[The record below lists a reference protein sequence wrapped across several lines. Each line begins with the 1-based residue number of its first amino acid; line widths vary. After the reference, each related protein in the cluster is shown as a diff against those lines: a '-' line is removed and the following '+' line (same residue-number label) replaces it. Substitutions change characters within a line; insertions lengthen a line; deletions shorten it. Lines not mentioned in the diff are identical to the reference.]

1 MSILKIS
8 DAAAIAIHTVVILDS
23 APEKLFS
30 NKELA
35 TMLEVS
41 DNHLSKILQRLCR
54 AKIVESIRGP
64 KGGFTLLE
72 GSSNCTLLEVYEA
85 IEGSLEL
92 SNCLL
97 KKSFCSSGCLL
108 GDFLVSINLQFKDYF
123 QKTRI
128 SDLAARLAD
137 LN

>member
-23 APEKLFS
+23 APDKLFS

-41 DNHLSKILQRLCR
+41 DNHLSKILQRLCK

-64 KGGFTLLE
+64 KGGFTLVDG
-72 GSSNCTLLEVYEA
+72 GSNFTLLQIYEA
-85 IEGSLEL
+85 IEGSLDIT
-92 SNCLL
+92 NCLL
-97 KKSFCSSGCLL
+97 KKSFCTSGCLL
-108 GDFLVSINLQFKDYF
+108 GDFLFSINNQFKDYF
-123 QKTRI
+123 EKTKI
-128 SDLAARLAD
+128 SDLTAKLPD
-137 LN
+137 